1 MSNGIN
7 VNPLNDITK
16 VYLNQIATAKAKET
30 EKDIERWTQ
39 AEETE
44 CNESPKGKDC
54 DVHGMKEC
62 PDPVQEEKKAKKDYD
77 GDGKVESGS
86 KEHAGVVHNAIQKK
100 KGGKADGQDT
110 RKEGYQRNPEG
121 SIKDRF
127 KSKQTDPSKKGF
139 TGIGDSIEDIMKQN
153 AAMKKAEEKKKM
165 KKESTLQD
173 LTKVYLNQV
182 AEHHQKDENGN
193 TIPHEDELDE
203 AERSLSDRLARK
215 RKVYDKTTKKAMQFA
230 RDEGEAS
237 GHARYRMS
245 SISREMDGIRA
256 KMNKKKTNE
265 GRTYTWRDDINLR
278 EVMTDDGEQKEV
290 TEKKV
295 KNKIKINPKLGEAIE
310 EIGGEVL
317 EAYTVTNADKKGNT
331 PAYQAYKAGK
341 KNVKT
346 GKPMYKAADHMKEED
361 DINEKISASGY
372 ARAKKYREDQAREKD
387 RKEQEYFAKK
397 AKTHKWDGEKWN
409 KRESVKE
416 GYGKGVKM
424 ADLPKGSKVG
434 SKKVDMPKG
443 SKKKH
448 NCASKVKHEEYGMGD
463 CIKEMHTL
471 TEDGEVTHY
480 DIKFSNRIIRNVPVD
495 SLEVIEEMHHEHYV
509 NDEKN
514 VEVFGEEDKKGS
526 GSGTKDACYKKVKA
540 SAKVWPS
547 AYASG
552 RLVQCRKKGASNYG
566 KSKSESYSWRDD
578 FIFEDED
585 QKKNLTERPLSQD
598 EEGDKERIVKGM
610 KKDTKGFKNR
620 YGDDYKSVM
629 YATATKLAKEE
640 TETIGGVTV
649 MQDYDETIQF
659 REYETVDII
668 TPEPMKGVRTE
679 EMEPKKEPTS
689 NMDDKKSAEAS
700 KKVDQKQK
708 RVAMMKKIV
717 LQKKLQA
724 VRSGA
729 GGDIVAG
736 YEPEGELV
744 ETSAVLD
751 ANKEL
756 AGKPKPKRSLGKKVR
771 RAVLLNMIKRG
782 KDKATIKRVMQGEEV
797 ESLQEY
803 SPNVTYQAKGG
814 KKSGKLGK
822 SSVYSLKDKG
832 ESKKDFR
839 KSQIKDIKG
848 GYLKTEGSLH
858 KWFKGSKSKDGK
870 GGWVNVVTG
879 GTCASDEPGEGTPKC
894 VSSSKRASMTK
905 AERDSASRRKK
916 AADPGQ
922 QSKSGAAKPTYV
934 ATDKKKKVKVDEA
947 CWKGYKAYGMKKKG
961 GKMVPNC
968 KPVGSVKKEGA
979 SYGLYKGDG
988 KVKIDGYEKMKA
1000 KIGSK
1005 KKHDKPAIEEAK
1017 VDEAAAWTKKAGKNK
1032 SGGLNEK
1039 GRKSY
1044 EAENPG
1050 SDLKAPSKKVG
1061 NPRRASFCARMKGMK
1076 SKLTSAKT
1084 ARDPDSR
1091 INKSLRKWN
1100 CEYEPQGNLIGEEG
1114 YDRMR
1119 DDRLVKYG
1127 IGHDG
1132 SDRKSKTNYIR
1143 KPDTPEQKKRRQAA
1157 SDRAYSSVVDS
1168 LKKKYGDGVMTRS
1181 KKTRGGKEVK

>member
-39 AEETE
+39 AEEAE
-44 CNESPKGKDC
+44 CNGTPKGKNC
-54 DVHGMKEC
+54 PVHGMKAC
-62 PDPVQEEKKAKKDYD
+62 PDPMQEEMGKKKNCGCGQDPCITYGKQDNKSMKEEKKAKKDYD

-110 RKEGYQRNPEG
+110 RKE
-121 SIKDRF
+121 
-127 KSKQTDPSKKGF
+127 
-139 TGIGDSIEDIMKQN
+139 
-153 AAMKKAEEKKKM
+153 
-165 KKESTLQD
+165 STLQD

-182 AEHHQKDENGN
+182 SEHHQKDENGN
-193 TIPHEDELDE
+193 TIPHEDEVTE
-203 AERSLSDRLARK
+203 AMSSYDKARK
-215 RKVYDKTTKKAMQFA
+215 AAA
-230 RDEGEAS
+230 RRAADRNAARRRGEMGGRMERETYTNEA
-237 GHARYRMS
+237 GTRMHHKGYR
-245 SISREMDGIRA
+245 A
-256 KMNKKKTNE
+256 NANE

-331 PAYQAYKAGK
+331 PAYQGYKAGK

-346 GKPMYKAADHMKEED
+346 GKPMYKAADHMKEEEVD
-361 DINEKISASGY
+361 
-372 ARAKKYREDQAREKD
+372 
-387 RKEQEYFAKK
+387 
-397 AKTHKWDGEKWN
+397 
-409 KRESVKE
+409 E
-416 GYGKGVKM
+416 GYGK
-424 ADLPKGSKVG
+424 
-434 SKKVDMPKG
+434 
-443 SKKKH
+443 KKKKKGH
-448 NCASKVKHEEYGMGD
+448 SCASKVKHEEYGMGD

-552 RLVQCRKKGASNYG
+552 RLVQCRKKGAANYG

-578 FIFEDED
+578 FIWEDED

-640 TETIGGVTV
+640 TETVGGVTV

-679 EMEPKKEPTS
+679 EMEPKMEPKKEPTS

-736 YEPEGELV
+736 YEPEGEMV
-744 ETSAVLD
+744 D
-751 ANKEL
+751 
-756 AGKPKPKRSLGKKVR
+756 
-771 RAVLLNMIKRG
+771 
-782 KDKATIKRVMQGEEV
+782 
-797 ESLQEY
+797 
-803 SPNVTYQAKGG
+803 
-814 KKSGKLGK
+814 
-822 SSVYSLKDKG
+822 
-832 ESKKDFR
+832 
-839 KSQIKDIKG
+839 
-848 GYLKTEGSLH
+848 EGSLH

-905 AERDSASRRKK
+905 AERLSASRRKK
-916 AADPGQ
+916 KADPGQ

-934 ATDKKKKVKVDEA
+934 ATDKKKKVEEAKDLLKVAKELTKASKMHKGQAEKLKKHADDMKTVDEA

-1017 VDEAAAWTKKAGKNK
+1017 VDQGRSDYGKASIRNYRRKGPGHGEPAMFDPENKRGKLIDKRREEHKARRGVKGAKVPAYKVDEGAAWTKKAGKNK
-1032 SGGLNEK
+1032 EGGLNEK

-1044 EAENPG
+1044 ERDNPG

-1076 SKLTSAKT
+1076 KKLTSAKT

-1127 IGHDG
+1127 TGHDG

-1157 SDRAYSSVVDS
+1157 SDRAYSSVVAS

-1181 KKTRGGKEVK
+1181 KKVRGGKEVK